1 VGKGAKRRA
10 HAFLFDATAWASLR
24 SAHPT
29 KLTGWEQTD
38 CSYHVAAQAQVDR
51 PAKV

>member
-10 HAFLFDATAWASLR
+10 HAALRFKQTSNNYDFGETAWASLR

-29 KLTGWEQTD
+29 LARLQQE
-38 CSYHVAAQAQVDR
+38 
-51 PAKV
+51 